1 MFSYICSRVYMHNP
15 PGDNNA
21 LTVPH
26 DAPEELKHEE
36 KHLREEE
43 PLTNPWACMILL
55 VVTVAI
61 MAVTAE
67 MVRLRPTLGPDHPLI
82 AALCDSW

>member
-1 MFSYICSRVYMHNP
+1 MHNP

-67 MVRLRPTLGPDHPLI
+67 MVRLPQLSAPITPSSQRFVTAGGEH
-82 AALCDSW
+82 